1 MSSSLYDQ
9 EDGDDD
15 VVNRA
20 AREIHLLPQS
30 LARVIHNVTS
40 SNCRLIFPLWMQVCH
55 AYLSYQL
62 ES

>member
-40 SNCRLIFPLWMQVCH
+40 SNCRLIFLLWMQVCH